1 VEGSIVP
8 AGFDWGDLIKQIEAS
23 AYDWPNLIVQVA
35 IALATIGTLIWAIGV
50 NRGESQRASVER
62 NERLAFE
69 ERAQATRI
77 SAWEQQRTELRN
89 GEPVEGIPSQSDVQY
104 NGAIERR
111 RIYVHNGS
119 DAPVYDVAVRYQEVN
134 HRALQWVHAILPP
147 GAAARYREVSTVPN
161 CGAIAD
167 DVALEVEFRD
177 AAGRY
182 WVRES
187 SGILK
192 RRSDLDSM
200 SHAQAMFR
208 RMELP
213 ESATWNE
220 GSDHSAEPSAVGPDE
235 TV

>member
-1 VEGSIVP
+1 MD
-8 AGFDWGDLIKQIEAS
+8 ADYDWG
-23 AYDWPNLIVQVA
+23 NLIVQVV
-35 IALATIGTLIWAIGV
+35 IALATIGTLIWAIRV
-50 NRGESQRASVER
+50 NRGESRRASVER
-62 NERLAFE
+62 KERLAFE

-77 SAWEQQRTELRN
+77 SAWEEQRAELKS
-89 GEPVEGIPSQSDVQY
+89 GEPAVWIPSQTAYEHRDDVST
-104 NGAIERR
+104 RR

-119 DAPVYDVAVRYQEVN
+119 DAPVYDVAVRYQEVT
-134 HRALQWVHAILPP
+134 HPALPWVHAILPP
-147 GAAARYREVSTVPN
+147 GAAARSREVSTVPN

-182 WVRES
+182 WLRES

-200 SHAQAMFR
+200 SWEQAMLR

-213 ESATWNE
+213 ESNRIWNE
-220 GSDHSAEPSAVGPDE
+220 DSDRSPEPSAAGPDE

>member
-1 VEGSIVP
+1 VEGSAVP

-89 GEPVEGIPSQSDVQY
+89 GEPVEEIPSGSVQY
-104 NGAIERR
+104 YGAIERR

-208 RMELP
+208 RMELS
-213 ESATWNE
+213 ESARTRNE
-220 GSDHSAEPSAVGPDE
+220 GSDQSPEPSAIGPDE

>member
-1 VEGSIVP
+1 MD
-8 AGFDWGDLIKQIEAS
+8 ADYDWG
-23 AYDWPNLIVQVA
+23 NLIVQVV
-35 IALATIGTLIWAIGV
+35 IALATIGTLIWAIRV

-77 SAWEQQRTELRN
+77 SAWEQQRAELKN
-89 GEPVEGIPSQSDVQY
+89 GEPVEWIPSQTEFEHQDVS
-104 NGAIERR
+104 ERR

-119 DAPVYDVAVRYQEVN
+119 DAPVYDVAVRYQEVTQPD
-134 HRALQWVHAILPP
+134 LTWVHAILPP
-147 GAAARYREVSTVPN
+147 GAAARSREVMTVPN
-161 CGAIAD
+161 CGAVAD

-182 WVRES
+182 WLRES

-200 SHAQAMFR
+200 SPAEAMFR
-208 RMELP
+208 RMELS
-213 ESATWNE
+213 ESMWNE
-220 GSDHSAEPSAVGPDE
+220 GSDRSPEPSTAGPDE